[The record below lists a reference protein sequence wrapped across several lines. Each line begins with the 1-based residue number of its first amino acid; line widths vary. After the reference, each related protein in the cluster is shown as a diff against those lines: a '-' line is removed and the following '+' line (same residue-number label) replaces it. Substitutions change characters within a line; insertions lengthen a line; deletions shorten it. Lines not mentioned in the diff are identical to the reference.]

1 MTYEEAIN
9 YIHSIDWR
17 GSRPGLSRVSELLD
31 KLGNPQDGL
40 KFIHVGGTN
49 GKGSFCA
56 MMASVLKEAGL
67 KTGLF
72 TSPYI
77 EFFNERMM
85 INGEPISNGELAE
98 VTSQVREFADSM
110 IDPPTE
116 FELITAVAMLYF
128 KRNKCDIVVL
138 EVGLGGRLDATNII
152 KDPILSVITGIAL
165 DHTAILGD
173 TIEKIASEKAGI
185 IKPGCPVLL
194 GCTSADNDQKTV
206 EKVILNKAEQCGSEF
221 YKTDISSLSLKSATI
236 NGTVIDYAGYSDIKI
251 PLLGLYQQKNAANVL
266 GALDI
271 LVKLGYNI
279 DQSAVFNGISKT
291 VWKARFERISD
302 DPLIFF
308 DGSHNPQGIT
318 EAVRSIKQYFG
329 ENKVIIVT
337 GVMADKNYSEMVSM
351 ISSIASE
358 VFTLTPDNPRSLAA
372 DKLAEVYRLSGVKA
386 TACSS
391 VSDAVSNAVSKAQI
405 TKTPILA
412 LGSLYMYSEV
422 KNAVITAKTKDSSDN
437 VR

>member
-31 KLGNPQDGL
+31 KLGNPQDEL

-56 MMASVLKEAGL
+56 MMASVLKEAGF

-85 INGEPISNGELAE
+85 INGEPISNAELAE
-98 VTSQVREFADSM
+98 FTSQVQKIADLM
-110 IDPPTE
+110 TDPPTE

-128 KRNKCDIVVL
+128 NKNKCDIVVL

-152 KDPILSVITGIAL
+152 KTPILSVITGIAL
-165 DHTAILGD
+165 DHTAVLGD
-173 TIEKIASEKAGI
+173 TIEKIAAEKAGI
-185 IKPGCPVLL
+185 IKQNCPVLL
-194 GCTSADNDQKTV
+194 GCTSAESDREAVKNI
-206 EKVILNKAEQCGSEF
+206 ILGKACECESDF
-221 YKTDISSLSLKSATI
+221 YETDLSSLVLKSASTD
-236 NGTVIDYAGYSDIKI
+236 GTVIDYEDYTDIKI
-251 PLLGLYQQKNAANVL
+251 SLLGLYQMKNAANVL
-266 GALDI
+266 SALNI

-279 DQSAVFNGISKT
+279 EKSAVYSGISKT

-337 GVMADKNYSEMVSM
+337 GVMADKDYSEMVSM
-351 ISSIASE
+351 ISSVAAE

-372 DKLAEVYRLSGVKA
+372 DKLADIYSLSGVKA

-391 VSDAVSNAVSKAQI
+391 VCEAVSKAI
-405 TKTPILA
+405 ARAKEINTPIFA

-422 KNAVITAKTKDSSDN
+422 KNAVIKAK
-437 VR
+437 

>member
-31 KLGNPQDGL
+31 KLGNPQDEL

-56 MMASVLKEAGL
+56 MMASVLKEASF

-85 INGEPISNGELAE
+85 INGEPISNAELAE
-98 VTSQVREFADSM
+98 FTSQVQKIADLM
-110 IDPPTE
+110 ADPPTE

-128 KRNKCDIVVL
+128 KKNKCDIVVL

-152 KDPILSVITGIAL
+152 KTPILSVITGIAL
-165 DHTAILGD
+165 DHTAVLGD
-173 TIEKIASEKAGI
+173 TIEKIAAEKAGI
-185 IKPGCPVLL
+185 IKPNCPVLL
-194 GCTSADNDQKTV
+194 GCTSAESDRKAVKNI
-206 EKVILNKAEQCGSEF
+206 ILNKACECESDF
-221 YKTDISSLSLKSATI
+221 YETDLSALVLKSATTD
-236 NGTVIDYAGYSDIKI
+236 GTVIDYKDYTDIEI
-251 PLLGLYQQKNAANVL
+251 PLLGLYQMKNAANVL
-266 GALDI
+266 SALDI
-271 LVKLGYNI
+271 LIKLGYNI
-279 DQSAVFNGISKT
+279 EKSAVYNGISKT
-291 VWKARFERISD
+291 VWKARFEKISD

-318 EAVRSIKQYFG
+318 EAVRSIKQYFV

-337 GVMADKNYSEMVSM
+337 GVMADKDYSEMVAM
-351 ISSIASE
+351 ISSVAAE
-358 VFTLTPDNPRSLAA
+358 VFTLTPDNPRSLSA
-372 DKLAEVYRLSGVKA
+372 DKLADIYSLSDVKA

-391 VSDAVSNAVSKAQI
+391 VYEAVSNAIASAKEN
-405 TKTPILA
+405 KMPIFA

-422 KNAVITAKTKDSSDN
+422 KNSVIKAK
-437 VR
+437 